1 MTANNIYQ
9 EQIQRLIL
17 KLEAAKNTQ
26 KKLIL
31 GRLTTFILLVLSA
44 YFLDGSVQWMFI
56 FGFGGSFL
64 YLIPKSINNRFDLK
78 DFRLQIELIQ
88 HELMVLEGQWR
99 DQQDLE
105 FLSDIHPYERDLDL
119 FGKKSVFGLI
129 NRASTKM
136 GRARVAQALK
146 EGITSIEVQREA
158 ILFLQ
163 DKIAWCFQ
171 FLSHTQ
177 LGLMEEKDQ
186 ENFRS
191 FVQPNVTESWRKW
204 VRMILPSLFFV
215 VLACYLLGL
224 VSGSIL
230 SLFIF
235 INLIVI
241 GSRQKQHTALFT
253 EVGSYYGRI
262 RSMKKQIH
270 LLQHELTK
278 NQSLPAWLESN
289 LKEINLFE
297 QQVILLEKIMRRMD
311 YRMNLLV
318 GTVLNLTLLWDY
330 QVAHQFQCWSNQH
343 HDDLAKGEQLLVEWE
358 LWISGALFQ
367 HNFSTATFAE
377 FHHGEDIKIKNLRH
391 PFVHHTKSVANDFH
405 LNQTQKIAIITGPNM
420 AGKSTFLRAVGI
432 TFVLANAGFPVL
444 ASNAIIPKMR
454 LYSSMRTQDDV
465 NQESS
470 YFHAE
475 LNRLRYMVDAMESGE
490 LVFFLMDE
498 ILKGTNSKDKEEG
511 SVLLLKKIIELNT
524 KGILA
529 THDLKVCE
537 IVHEDSRFI
546 NHYFDST
553 IEKNELFFDYKIRPG
568 VCQNMNASFLLQKMR
583 LVKN

>member
-1 MTANNIYQ
+1 MTANNIYHK
-9 EQIQRLIL
+9 EIQRLSQL
-17 KLEAAKNTQ
+17 LDLAKNTQ

-44 YFLDGSVQWMFI
+44 YFLEGNTQWVFI
-56 FGFGGSFL
+56 FLFGGSFL

-78 DFRLQIELIQ
+78 DFHLQIELIQ
-88 HELMVLEGQWR
+88 HELMVLEGQWK
-99 DQQDLE
+99 DQHDLE
-105 FLSDIHPYERDLDL
+105 FLSDVHPYERDLDL
-119 FGKKSVFGLI
+119 FGKKSVFGLV
-129 NRASTKM
+129 NRACTKM

-146 EGITSIEVQREA
+146 EGISNIALQRQA
-158 ILFLQ
+158 IFFLQ
-163 DKIAWCFQ
+163 DKIGWCFQ

-191 FVQPNVTESWRKW
+191 FVQPNLTESWRKW

-215 VLACYLLGL
+215 VLTCYLLDY
-224 VSGSIL
+224 VSASIL
-230 SLFIF
+230 SLMIF
-235 INLIVI
+235 INVI
-241 GSRQKQHTALFT
+241 AIGVRQKQHTALFS
-253 EVGSYYGRI
+253 EVGAYYGRI

-270 LLQHELTK
+270 LLQYELTK
-278 NQSLPAWLESN
+278 NQSVPAWLEAN
-289 LKEINLFE
+289 LKDINLFE

-330 QVAHQFQCWSNQH
+330 QVAHQFQCWSEQH

-367 HNFSTATFAE
+367 HNFSTATFAD
-377 FHHGEDIKIKNLRH
+377 FHDGAEIKITDLRH
-391 PFVHHTKSVANDFH
+391 PFVHFTKSVPNDFR
-405 LNQTQKIAIITGPNM
+405 LSQTQKIAIITGPNM
-420 AGKSTFLRAVGI
+420 AGKSTFLRGVGI

-444 ASNAIIPKMR
+444 ASSAFIPKMR

-475 LNRLRYMVDAMESGE
+475 LNRLRYIVDAMESGE

-511 SVLLLKKIIELNT
+511 SKLLLKKIIELNT

-537 IVHEDSRFI
+537 IVHEDSRFV